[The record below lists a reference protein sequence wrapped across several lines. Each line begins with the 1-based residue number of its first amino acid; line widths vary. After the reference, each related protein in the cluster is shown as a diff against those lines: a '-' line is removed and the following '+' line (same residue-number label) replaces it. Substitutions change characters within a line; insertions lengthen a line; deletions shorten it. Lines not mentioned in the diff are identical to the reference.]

1 MPLYAALIYTPDVD
15 WSQPQPETPIDEYR
29 EFQQSAA
36 AILRGGNVLYPTST
50 ATTLHRRGGK
60 DGEVVTSDGPYTET
74 KEVLAGF
81 YLLDCADLDEAIGWA
96 ARIPATWQGGQVE
109 VRPVIAQQQ
118 G

>member
-1 MPLYAALIYTPDVD
+1 MPLYTALIYTPVVD
-15 WSQPQPETPIDEYR
+15 WSQTPQDPERNEYR
-29 EFQQSAA
+29 QFQAA
-36 AILRGGNVLYPTST
+36 AEAVLRGGAVLYPTAT
-50 ATTLHRRGGK
+50 ATTVHRRGGK

-81 YLLDCADLDEAIGWA
+81 YLMECADLDEALAWA

-109 VRPVIAQQQ
+109 VRPVVMNRQ